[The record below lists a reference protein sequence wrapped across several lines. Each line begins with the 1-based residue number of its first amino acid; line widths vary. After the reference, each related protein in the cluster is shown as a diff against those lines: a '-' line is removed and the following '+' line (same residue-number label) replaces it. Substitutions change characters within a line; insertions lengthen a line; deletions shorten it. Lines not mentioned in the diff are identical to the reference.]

1 MLDKEYET
9 INHEEELD
17 AFCHACDNIES
28 CISNK
33 EKHKKYSKISG
44 PINPQYS
51 NKLDQ
56 IIDILLSD
64 LDPKEVE
71 DFIIELTKKNYHFD
85 NHLFFVRL
93 YQFALLHYIHDYH
106 CHRVQDH

>member
-17 AFCHACDNIES
+17 AFCHECDNIEN

-33 EKHKKYSKISG
+33 EKHKKYSKIRG

-64 LDPKEVE
+64 LDPKEVWHLIFNKMTNPAKRQLIGELLNTCIGTTYSATGKMFE
-71 DFIIELTKKNYHFD
+71 DAK
-85 NHLFFVRL
+85 
-93 YQFALLHYIHDYH
+93 
-106 CHRVQDH
+106 

>member
-9 INHEEELD
+9 NNHEEELD
-17 AFCHACDNIES
+17 AFCHVCDNIEN

-64 LDPKEVE
+64 LDPKEVWHLIFNKMTNPAKRQLIGELLNTCIGTTYSATGKMFE
-71 DFIIELTKKNYHFD
+71 DAK
-85 NHLFFVRL
+85 
-93 YQFALLHYIHDYH
+93 
-106 CHRVQDH
+106 